1 MCAQFAGAYLQKNWC
16 KNNKELVVE
25 LANCLYSTGC
35 MTAWLKLIFRMVC
48 FESVYTSDNNCDATI
63 LGLL

>member
-35 MTAWLKLIFRMVC
+35 MT
-48 FESVYTSDNNCDATI
+48 
-63 LGLL
+63 G